1 MALLI
6 PPAVVKELAA
16 LPKADRK
23 RLLDALDVVAAEPTK
38 RFAFVTPLV
47 GQAGVFRVRK
57 GDWRAVFHIEHGDVI
72 LDRVRHRREVYR

>member
-23 RLLDALDVVAAEPTK
+23 RLLDALEAIAAEPHK
-38 RFAFVTPLV
+38 RFPFVTPLV
-47 GQAGVFRVRK
+47 GQAGIFRARK
-57 GDWRAVFHIEHGDVI
+57 GDWRAVFRIEHGDVI
-72 LDRVRHRREVYR
+72 LDRVRHRREVYQ